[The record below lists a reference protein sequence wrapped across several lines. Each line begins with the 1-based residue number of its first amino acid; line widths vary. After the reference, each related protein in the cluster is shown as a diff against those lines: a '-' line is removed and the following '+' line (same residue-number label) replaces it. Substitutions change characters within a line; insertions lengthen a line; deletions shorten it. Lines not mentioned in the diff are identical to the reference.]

1 VDDWSEEQLEE
12 WARVNI
18 TKDTIPQ
25 LDWHQRQVAIW
36 ARKVLHFDAED
47 EAALKKAKLNGQFL
61 SAVPSLKALIK
72 LYGIASGPA
81 GFLWPQIEKMTMSL
95 AEPERKRKRGDDS
108 TSDREPRKKAKS
120 ELEHIIN
127 NTTNL
132 PQPNV
137 DAYVTRDLPWTSRMA
152 DSEDVLTRV
161 LASLRQVITDW
172 NSTDT
177 RSIPLFTLTGAS
189 GIGKTRFGV
198 ELLSLLQQNASPGEE
213 LSQALNH
220 SRLINAIITRF
231 INKRGGSHI

>member
-81 GFLWPQIEKMTMSL
+81 GFLWPQIEKMKMSL
-95 AEPERKRKRGDDS
+95 AEPGKRRTNIAKFALLITTERKRKRGDDS

-127 NTTNL
+127 NTT
-132 PQPNV
+132 V
-137 DAYVTRDLPWTSRMA
+137 C
-152 DSEDVLTRV
+152 
-161 LASLRQVITDW
+161 
-172 NSTDT
+172 
-177 RSIPLFTLTGAS
+177 
-189 GIGKTRFGV
+189 
-198 ELLSLLQQNASPGEE
+198 
-213 LSQALNH
+213 
-220 SRLINAIITRF
+220 
-231 INKRGGSHI
+231 